1 MTDNST
7 KETSLP
13 FSQSEEKQKMEMKTG
28 GYILLEKTRAL
39 YSMLQPYII
48 LFPRDAKIV
57 IRVKIE
63 ESVLNGIK
71 YLIIKNY
78 KETNEERRR
87 LILDYLGELNV
98 AKILLKQCVVLKYLS
113 YGGYGQISP
122 LLEELLSMATAQYK
136 NLGGKNE
143 NL

>member
-1 MTDNST
+1 M
-7 KETSLP
+7 L
-13 FSQSEEKQKMEMKTG
+13 SQSIEKMEQIKTG

-39 YSMLQPYII
+39 YSLLQPYLI

-63 ESVLNGIK
+63 ESVLDGIK
-71 YLIIKNY
+71 YLIVKNY
-78 KETNEERRR
+78 KETNEERRK
-87 LILDYLGELNV
+87 LVLDYLGKLNV

-113 YGGYGQISP
+113 YGNYDKISF
-122 LLEELLSMATAQYK
+122 LMEELLSMATSQYK